1 MKEEEIK
8 GVIFDLDGTLVDS
21 YQAIYLGFHY
31 VYTQLN
37 LTPLPFAEV
46 KKVVGRGLS
55 HTFRD
60 LLGEELVSRALLLF
74 RQKYEE
80 VFREYTRLLPDVPE
94 VLVELHKRKIS
105 MAVASNKLGKFSRAI
120 FEHFQLQQY
129 FTLIVGDGD
138 VAQNKPDPEMIY
150 FILDKM
156 GLKKEEVIFVGDSII
171 DIQTAKNA
179 GMKIFAI
186 PSGNTPKEDLEKAQP
201 TVLLNRLLDLLLYI
215 GEEGDSI
222 LINESIK

>member
-21 YQAIYLGFHY
+21 YQAIYLGFHH

-80 VFREYTRLLPDVPE
+80 VFREHTKLLPDVPE
-94 VLVELHKRKIS
+94 VLAELHRRKIS
-105 MAVASNKLGKFSRAI
+105 LAVASNKLGKFSRAI
-120 FEHFQLQQY
+120 FEHFQLQKY
-129 FTLIVGDGD
+129 FAVIVGDGD

-150 FILDKM
+150 FALDKM
-156 GLKKEEVIFVGDSII
+156 GLKKEEVIFVGDSVI

-179 GMKIFAI
+179 GMKICAI
-186 PSGNTPKEDLEKAQP
+186 PSGNTSKEDLEKAQP
-201 TVLLNRLLDLLLYI
+201 TVLLERLLDLLFYVGKG
-215 GEEGDSI
+215 GEKLSQ
-222 LINESIK
+222 KTH